1 MSIFNSVSLVCDK
14 YNVTFDI
21 QTIIEKYLQK
31 NLLMEG
37 WNTMQSFDKNTQK
50 IKKLDR
56 YFNKCYSKD
65 KQSLECYD
73 TLHNLF
79 LENPRKGFYKF
90 INDLHGGRLLEK
102 IDEFKFSLSRTW
114 KVLDMFTG
122 RFENNYNYIPLRG
135 YIRGSVKLDANFST
149 IPELRKYIEE
159 NTDFCQKN
167 NFKKSTKFST
177 KVPSR
182 LKKPELIRIIIHG
195 DPKGSI
201 KN

>member
-56 YFNKCYSKD
+56 YFNKCYSED
-65 KQSLECYD
+65 KQNLECYD

-90 INDLHGGRLLEK
+90 VNDRAVQGLLLEK
-102 IDEFKFSLSRTW
+102 IYDSLWNSW
-114 KVLDMFTG
+114 KIDMFTG
-122 RFENNYNYIPLRG
+122 RFENNYNYNYTSWHTR
-135 YIRGSVKLDANFST
+135 YTRGSVKLDANFST

-159 NTDFCQKN
+159 NTDYCQKN
-167 NFKKSTKFST
+167 KFKKS
-177 KVPSR
+177 